1 MSYAKPLPLLVT
13 EMEEMP
19 AFQAGDAAL
28 VRASVRLL
36 DAAWRSPVPGSL
48 PCGVDAVARAAG
60 LSPEQAE
67 RHWEALIHGWELRD
81 DGRIHH
87 PRLSRLAAQM
97 RQRYGEEM
105 EVIEAAEAVMAR
117 SLEGEEVF
125 ELIAPARKS
134 GPNKGKRLY
143 PADFTPNEASL
154 AAIERL
160 GYGGQEEQ
168 RWLLERFADY
178 SRSSR
183 RMYVDWQAAFRNYAA
198 SHITARDFRET
209 FGYRPGQRALAA
221 PVAVPAEGSALQRLR
236 RQAGAQPQPG
246 RPLNDTFA
254 QRQLHNARAMMA
266 AALAR
271 RQGAS
276 AEEADLAVAAEAPG
290 AGAAAFR

>member
-48 PCGVDAVARAAG
+48 PCGIESLSRATG
-60 LSPEQAE
+60 LSPEQVE
-67 RHWEALIHGWELRD
+67 RHWDVLVQGWELRD
-81 DGRIHH
+81 DGRLHH

-105 EVIEAAEAVMAR
+105 DVIEAAEAVMVR
-117 SLEGEEVF
+117 SLESEEVF
-125 ELIAPARKS
+125 ELVSPARKT
-134 GPNKGKRLY
+134 GGNRGKRLY
-143 PADFTPNEASL
+143 PSDFEPNEASL

-160 GYGGQEEQ
+160 GYGGEDER

-221 PVAVPAEGSALQRLR
+221 PAAASAVVGGSALQRLR
-236 RQAGAQPQPG
+236 QQVGVTPG
-246 RPLNDTFA
+246 RALNDTFA

-271 RQGAS
+271 RQGDS
-276 AEEADLAVAAEAPG
+276 GDSCAEVETVDAP
-290 AGAAAFR
+290 AGGAAFR